1 MKAKTN
7 SLTHLLAKQLQR
19 ELKKLDKLE
28 KIKPRFTTNA
38 KF

>member
-19 ELKKLDKLE
+19 ELKKVDKIE
-28 KIKPRFTTNA
+28 KIKPKFRLDA